1 MSEIG
6 KKCMI
11 SIQFSKYIENRAE
24 LRGQA
29 LQTQVSKLSHN
40 PEEILAKVL
49 ALSGAIRNISAQS
62 LN

>member
-1 MSEIG
+1 
-6 KKCMI
+6 MI
-11 SIQFSKYIENRAE
+11 SISFSKYIENRAE

-40 PEEILAKVL
+40 PEEILDKVL